1 MPGDATRVAA
11 GRVDV
16 YALSEARQLRI
27 PVCVTAPDPL
37 SRAGTISQLRAANDV
52 VLADEDEI
60 RGGGVA
66 LVVADEVD
74 VETTRTI
81 RGLRRR
87 GVDRIALLVGRLD
100 DKGLLA
106 AVEAGVG
113 GVIRRSD
120 ATPHNLLSAIRA
132 VAAGEGMLPP
142 DLLGRLLDQVG
153 QLQRQ
158 VLAPRGLTFSGLTER
173 ELSVL
178 RLLADGHDTAEVGR
192 QLFYSER
199 TVKNIVHDVTSRLD
213 LRNRTHAVAYAL
225 RQGLI

>member
-1 MPGDATRVAA
+1 M
-11 GRVDV
+11 

-27 PVCVTAPDPL
+27 RVCVIAADPL
-37 SRAGTISQLRAANDV
+37 SRAGTISQLRAAGEV
-52 VLADEDEI
+52 VLAEEAGLQD
-60 RGGGVA
+60 GGVA

-74 VETTRTI
+74 VEATRTI

-87 GVDRIALLVGRLD
+87 GVERIALLVGRLD

-106 AVEAGVG
+106 AVEAGVA

-120 ATPHNLLSAIRA
+120 ATPHHLLSAIRA

-178 RLLADGHDTAEVGR
+178 RLLADGHDTAEVGK

>member
-1 MPGDATRVAA
+1 L
-11 GRVDV
+11 
-16 YALSEARQLRI
+16 YALREARQPRI
-27 PVCVTAPDPL
+27 PVCVSAADPL
-37 SRAGTISQLRAANDV
+37 SRAGTISQLRATGDI
-52 VLADEDEI
+52 VLIEEEALAED
-60 RGGGVA
+60 GVA

-74 VETTRTI
+74 TEAVRTI

-87 GVDRIALLVGRLD
+87 GIERVALLVGRLD

-106 AVEAGVG
+106 AVEAGVA
-113 GVIRRSD
+113 GVVRRSE
-120 ATPHNLLSAIRA
+120 ATPGNLLSAIRS
-132 VAAGEGMLPP
+132 VASGEGTLPP
-142 DLLGRLLDQVG
+142 DLLGRLLGQVG

>member
-1 MPGDATRVAA
+1 L
-11 GRVDV
+11 
-16 YALSEARQLRI
+16 YALPEARQVRV
-27 PVCVTAPDPL
+27 PVYVSAADPL
-37 SRAGTISQLRAANDV
+37 SRAGTISQLRVTGDV
-52 VLADEDEI
+52 VLVEDE
-60 RGGGVA
+60 GLTEDGVA

-74 VETTRTI
+74 VEAVRTI

-87 GVDRIALLVGRLD
+87 GVERVALLVGRLD

-106 AVEAGVG
+106 AVEAGVA
-113 GVIRRSD
+113 GVIRRSE
-120 ATPHNLLSAIRA
+120 ATPHNLLSAIRS
-132 VAAGEGMLPP
+132 VASGEGALPP
-142 DLLGRLLDQVG
+142 DLLGRLLGQVG

-178 RLLADGHDTAEVGR
+178 RLLAEGHDTAEIGR
-192 QLFYSER
+192 QLFYSDR